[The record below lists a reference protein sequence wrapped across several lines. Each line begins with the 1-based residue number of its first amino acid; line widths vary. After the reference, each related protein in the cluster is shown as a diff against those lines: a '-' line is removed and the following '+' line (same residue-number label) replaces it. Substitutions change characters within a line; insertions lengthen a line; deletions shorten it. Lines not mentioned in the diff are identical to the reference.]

1 MRYIAKHYVTISGR
15 MFTPGE
21 VIHIPIPDEKLPRL
35 LKLGAVIPN
44 PAAYSANGGKAN
56 IEKKAG
62 EEKARE
68 DAQQNYAAQLHGLG
82 YAPDGNPLPAPE
94 ETDDDT
100 ADDDTGDG
108 EVAEVTDDEEDANDE
123 TEDEADDEAVAPE
136 IDVMD
141 GIVPASDET
150 AERVPVKKNTRGRK
164 KA

>member
-44 PAAYSANGGKAN
+44 PAALSENDGKAN
-56 IEKKAG
+56 IDEKAD
-62 EEKARE
+62 EETARE

-82 YAPDGNPLPAPE
+82 YAPDGNPLPSLE
-94 ETDDDT
+94 EAADDS
-100 ADDDTGDG
+100 ADDDPADVEAP
-108 EVAEVTDDEEDANDE
+108 EVADDEAEAD
-123 TEDEADDEAVAPE
+123 DEADDEAVVPE

-150 AERVPVKKNTRGRK
+150 AEHAPVEKNTKGRK